1 MAFSFNRELRISVT
15 IVTFFFL
22 LVSFPGNTYSEE
34 DDSEVGGEGGGIGGG
49 GTGFGGGGTG
59 VGGGGTGFGGGGLG
73 AGGSGGGGAGGLG
86 SGGTGVGGGGG
97 LGAGGSGGG
106 GAGGLGG
113 GGTGV
118 GGGGTGGGTG
128 FNGGGTGFG
137 PFGGGGLGTG
147 GGGAGGL
154 GGGGGNGGFG
164 GGGLGGGGL
173 GGEDPPE
180 IVAKALECLNEKHIY
195 RECDE
200 SWRLTLNGDL
210 NIPLGRTEEFCEG
223 PCFSETHLAL
233 NCIEEII
240 HHYRFFNR
248 ATIHDIRETLK
259 SGCSYGPERGVF
271 NVLEHIEDEDENA
284 SEKIKSR
291 FGPLLFIIALL
302 L

>member
-73 AGGSGGGGAGGLG
+73 AGGS
-86 SGGTGVGGGGG
+86 
-97 LGAGGSGGG
+97 
-106 GAGGLGG
+106 
-113 GGTGV
+113 
-118 GGGGTGGGTG
+118 
-128 FNGGGTGFG
+128 
-137 PFGGGGLGTG
+137 
-147 GGGAGGL
+147 

-271 NVLEHIEDEDENA
+271 NVLEHIEDEEENA